1 MSQIYISVLK
11 QGLKY
16 SKVISCSFFT
26 MKDSYR
32 NFAKYQAHL
41 AKFLGQVRK
50 YFKNYE
56 VRVYTDN
63 TGSEYAVKVSQGYPD
78 VSVLH
83 FDCPEFREGSGHV
96 GTFGTFARFLPLFEE
111 HSLVWVSDIDVP
123 DNYFALENS
132 QDDFRIVS
140 QVCYERKVYGRK
152 YTFLAGRFISKHQL
166 PRALLTRFLNK
177 ILDGSY
183 AKEIEGL
190 NQHNSRKPPSAFPY
204 GTDELFM
211 NWSVYDWIK
220 KRDFTISVLI
230 DYNPG
235 SIVTKNAGYTE
246 EEDQVI
252 YDFYKT
258 DNKKL
263 IPLIKKTLKEKL
275 PIAIQK
281 YPCLKPLLEKLDLF
295 QNDFY
300 ERFRIS
306 SSDL

>member
-1 MSQIYISVLK
+1 MSQISISVLK

-16 SKVISCSFFT
+16 SKIISCSFFT

-32 NFAKYQAHL
+32 NFGKYQAHL
-41 AKFLGQVRK
+41 AKFLQQVRR
-50 YFKNYE
+50 YFRHYE

-63 TGSEYAVKVSQGYPD
+63 TGAEYAVKISQGYPD

-83 FDCPEFREGSGHV
+83 FDCPEFREDSGHV
-96 GTFGTFARFLPLFEE
+96 GTFGTLARFLPLFEK
-111 HSLVWVSDIDVP
+111 HDLVWVSDIDIP

-132 QDDFRIVS
+132 EDDFRIVS

-152 YTFLAGRFISKHQL
+152 YTFVAGRFISRHQL

-177 ILDGSY
+177 VLDGDY
-183 AKEIEGL
+183 AKEIQDM
-190 NQHNSRKPPSAFPY
+190 NRHNSRKPPSPFPY

-211 NWSVYDWIK
+211 NRSVYDWIK
-220 KRDFTISVLI
+220 RHDFSINVLM
-230 DYNPG
+230 DYNPSG
-235 SIVTKNAGYTE
+235 IVTHNAGYTE
-246 EEDQVI
+246 EEKQVI

-258 DNKKL
+258 GNTRL

-275 PIAIQK
+275 PIAIQV
-281 YPCLKPLLEKLDLF
+281 YPCLQALLERIDSFK
-295 QNDFY
+295 NDFY
-300 ERFRIS
+300 ERFRIP